1 MQGWAHKTCDCG
13 DGPSLVL
20 TSCVWSVLNGAK
32 LEIQLNLP
40 LKWQEVLTSTLLACQ
55 TVAQCTVQTR
65 GG

>member
-20 TSCVWSVLNGAK
+20 TSCVWSVLNGTK

-40 LKWQEVLTSTLLACQ
+40 LKWQEVLTSTLY
-55 TVAQCTVQTR
+55 
-65 GG
+65 